1 MSSRQEAHVFA
12 GISVSDIDEV
22 ESLEKAMLAAGLPTL
37 NLQDNELAKLHI
49 RHLVGGRSPLVENE
63 QLYRF
68 EFPERPGALLEFLT
82 RAAGRW
88 NISLFHYRN
97 HAAAYGRVLAG
108 IEVPPAERDA
118 FETYLEELGYTY
130 VNESENPIYN
140 LFL

>member
-1 MSSRQEAHVFA
+1 MV
-12 GISVSDIDEV
+12 D
-22 ESLEKAMLAAGLPTL
+22 AGLPTL

-49 RHLVGGRSPLVENE
+49 RHLVGGRCPLVENE
-63 QLYRF
+63 LLYRF

-108 IEVPPAERDA
+108 IEEPPEERSA
-118 FETYLEELGYTY
+118 FEAYLEDLGYPC
-130 VNESENPIYN
+130 VDESDNPAYK